1 MRVSKNFLLSELI
14 RSSTAKRLDIDNE
27 PTKKHLRNLQRTVDL
42 LLQPLR
48 DAVGPIRVSS
58 GYRSKALNRAIGGS
72 NKSQHCKAEALD
84 LQYWEDGIMNNK
96 VIYDWIIKS
105 DIEFDQMINEFDFS
119 WIHISLAK
127 KKIENKYLKRLKTRK
142 EILNTDTQM
151 IKNLIGKLIG
161 QASEIIDEVVTTDEE
176 REQLKKQFKEVV
188 QNHERDMY
196 AIEVEDRKSARVLFK
211 DDSYIQK
218 ILAIIFTSAY
228 FFLSYTMFEYFVMN
242 TIELSDYEI
251 GFISTVF
258 GAMSSKVNTI
268 VDFFFGGS
276 SKK

>member
-1 MRVSKNFLLSELI
+1 M
-14 RSSTAKRLDIDNE
+14 
-27 PTKKHLRNLQRTVDL
+27 
-42 LLQPLR
+42 
-48 DAVGPIRVSS
+48 G
-58 GYRSKALNRAIGGS
+58 
-72 NKSQHCKAEALD
+72 
-84 LQYWEDGIMNNK
+84 
-96 VIYDWIIKS
+96 
-105 DIEFDQMINEFDFS
+105 
-119 WIHISLAK
+119 
-127 KKIENKYLKRLKTRK
+127 
-142 EILNTDTQM
+142 ILNTDTQM
-151 IKNLIGKLIG
+151 FKNIVGKLIG
-161 QASEIIDEVVTTDEE
+161 QASKIIDEVVTTDEE

-196 AIEVEDRKSARVLFK
+196 ALEVEDRKSARVLFK

-218 ILAIIFTSAY
+218 ILAVIFTSAY

-242 TIELSDYEI
+242 TIQLSDYEI

>member
-1 MRVSKNFLLSELI
+1 M
-14 RSSTAKRLDIDNE
+14 
-27 PTKKHLRNLQRTVDL
+27 
-42 LLQPLR
+42 
-48 DAVGPIRVSS
+48 
-58 GYRSKALNRAIGGS
+58 
-72 NKSQHCKAEALD
+72 
-84 LQYWEDGIMNNK
+84 
-96 VIYDWIIKS
+96 
-105 DIEFDQMINEFDFS
+105 
-119 WIHISLAK
+119 
-127 KKIENKYLKRLKTRK
+127 
-142 EILNTDTQM
+142 LNTDTQM
-151 IKNLIGKLIG
+151 FKNILGKLIG

-196 AIEVEDRKSARVLFK
+196 AIEVEDRKSARGLFQN
-211 DDSYIQK
+211 DSYIQK

-242 TIELSDYEI
+242 TLQLSDYEI

>member
-1 MRVSKNFLLSELI
+1 MFKN
-14 RSSTAKRLDIDNE
+14 
-27 PTKKHLRNLQRTVDL
+27 
-42 LLQPLR
+42 
-48 DAVGPIRVSS
+48 
-58 GYRSKALNRAIGGS
+58 
-72 NKSQHCKAEALD
+72 
-84 LQYWEDGIMNNK
+84 
-96 VIYDWIIKS
+96 
-105 DIEFDQMINEFDFS
+105 
-119 WIHISLAK
+119 
-127 KKIENKYLKRLKTRK
+127 
-142 EILNTDTQM
+142 IL
-151 IKNLIGKLIG
+151 GKLIG
-161 QASEIIDEVVTTDEE
+161 QASDIIDEVVTTDEE

-196 AIEVEDRKSARVLFK
+196 ALEVEDRKSARVLFK

-242 TIELSDYEI
+242 TIQLSDYEI